1 MLPPPAPYPIP
12 EETAAVAHAAFP
24 KGTLAMRLADTVGL
38 LYEVSDF
45 AQAYPSIGRP
55 SEDPVRLALVCILQF
70 LEGLTDRQ
78 TADAVRGH
86 IDWKYALRL
95 ELGDPGFDYS
105 VLSEFR
111 ARLLGA
117 GREQV
122 LFDKV
127 LAHLQEHGL
136 LKARGRQRTDSTHV
150 LGAIRQ
156 LNRLEFVIETM
167 RHTLNTLAIVAP
179 DWIRAHVPAD
189 WVLRYDHR
197 AEDYRL
203 PDAAA
208 ARTALAETVGN
219 DGQQILTWSAE
230 TEADRWLLQ
239 VPAVQILQ
247 QVWEEQYTSPP
258 EPLRW
263 LNKWGMPAP
272 TQQMISPYDPDAR
285 WANKGSRTWVG
296 YKVFL
301 TETCDPEQPRL
312 ITHVATT
319 PASTADEM
327 LVKPIHA
334 NLQVANLLPSEHL
347 MDAGFVRSEHVVD
360 SPQQYGVTVVGPVPR
375 DSSWQAHTPDAFDK
389 RHFSI
394 DWERQVVTCP
404 QGKQSHLWL
413 TDQQSMS
420 RQAQVFFH
428 RDDCLPCPARALCTR
443 SKTGARVLSL
453 RPRPYHEA
461 LQDLRQYQQT
471 QAFRDRYA
479 ARSGVECLFSQG
491 RRRCDVQQARYRGLR
506 KTHLQQLLSATAIN
520 LLRWD
525 AWRQEQPI
533 APTRHA
539 RFTALLAA

>member
-167 RHTLNTLAIVAP
+167 RHALNTLAAVAP

-189 WVLRYDHR
+189 WVLRSDHR

-203 PDAAA
+203 PEADHE
-208 ARTALAETVGN
+208 RTALAETVGQ
-219 DGQQILTWSAE
+219 DGLEVLTW
-230 TEADRWLLQ
+230 
-239 VPAVQILQ
+239 I
-247 QVWEEQYTSPP
+247 
-258 EPLRW
+258 
-263 LNKWGMPAP
+263 
-272 TQQMISPYDPDAR
+272 
-285 WANKGSRTWVG
+285 
-296 YKVFL
+296 
-301 TETCDPEQPRL
+301 
-312 ITHVATT
+312 
-319 PASTADEM
+319 
-327 LVKPIHA
+327 
-334 NLQVANLLPSEHL
+334 
-347 MDAGFVRSEHVVD
+347 
-360 SPQQYGVTVVGPVPR
+360 
-375 DSSWQAHTPDAFDK
+375 
-389 RHFSI
+389 
-394 DWERQVVTCP
+394 
-404 QGKQSHLWL
+404 
-413 TDQQSMS
+413 
-420 RQAQVFFH
+420 
-428 RDDCLPCPARALCTR
+428 
-443 SKTGARVLSL
+443 
-453 RPRPYHEA
+453 
-461 LQDLRQYQQT
+461 
-471 QAFRDRYA
+471 
-479 ARSGVECLFSQG
+479 
-491 RRRCDVQQARYRGLR
+491 
-506 KTHLQQLLSATAIN
+506 
-520 LLRWD
+520 
-525 AWRQEQPI
+525 
-533 APTRHA
+533 
-539 RFTALLAA
+539 